1 MLLTVA
7 NEVNRKDGNRRKIS
21 KNRYFTQSQGAP
33 LAFSIFIH
41 VATVRSFYARLALH
55 IAQLSRVFVVIS
67 GRRRAIVV
75 LGLYVA
81 CNGNEAET
89 NGRLESE

>member
-1 MLLTVA
+1 MLLTVG
-7 NEVNRKDGNRRKIS
+7 NEVNRKDVNRRKIS

-33 LAFSIFIH
+33 LAFSIFI
-41 VATVRSFYARLALH
+41 ATVRSFYARLALH